1 MVYNIIRYNFKGG
14 TNMGKKLVAYF
25 SAEGHTA
32 KVAKSVARQAGA
44 ELFEIAPSEP
54 YTLADINWKNPLSRC
69 NKEKLGKKDV
79 PVAGEIEN
87 FDEYD
92 TVFIGFP
99 IWYYTAPN
107 VVATFIKQYDWSGK
121 KVALFATSGGSDI
134 AKTAEKISPLFVG
147 GEVVSS
153 KLFKPS
159 DSPATVKEWLESIE
173 L

>member
-32 KVAKSVARQAGA
+32 KVAKSVAKQAGA

-159 DSPATVKEWLESIE
+159 DSPTTVKEWLESIE

>member
-32 KVAKSVARQAGA
+32 KVAKSVAKQAGA

>member
-1 MVYNIIRYNFKGG
+1 M
-14 TNMGKKLVAYF
+14 TMGKKLVAYF

-32 KVAKSVARQAGA
+32 KVAKSVAKQAGA